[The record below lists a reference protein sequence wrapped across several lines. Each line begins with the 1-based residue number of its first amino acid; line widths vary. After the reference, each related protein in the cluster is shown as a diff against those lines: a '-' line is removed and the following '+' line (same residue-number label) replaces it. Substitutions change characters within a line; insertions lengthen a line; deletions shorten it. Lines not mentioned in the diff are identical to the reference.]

1 MNSMAKPP
9 YIGAP
14 TVNIAEVASPMI
26 EEAKSDR
33 SSKKTVTI
41 TATCSRPEVRRLM
54 QATTDELQYVGFS
67 VVTKE
72 LQSPPASSSNR
83 ADGTKLVIIT
93 ATCPANEVGRL
104 MEMASDTLGTV
115 SFTVCPSVEQSV
127 GS

>member
-1 MNSMAKPP
+1 MAKHP
-9 YIGAP
+9 YMGAP
-14 TVNIAEVASPMI
+14 TVSIAEVVSPMI
-26 EEAKSDR
+26 EEAKSAR

-72 LQSPPASSSNR
+72 SQGSHANPSNR
-83 ADGTKLVIIT
+83 SDGTKLVIIT
-93 ATCPANEVGRL
+93 ATCPAKEVGRL
-104 MEMASDTLGTV
+104 MEMASDTLGSV
-115 SFTVCPSVEQSV
+115 SFTVCPSVEQYV